1 RQSKTGRK
9 ISLRVV
15 VAPALADKPAPD
27 PIFYFAGGP
36 GGSAVDTLQ
45 RAGKVYLANLRKE
58 RDLVFV
64 DQRGTGG
71 SNPLACNLHGDAND
85 VKSYFGPLFSPDTV
99 RECRSQLEKVA
110 DLTLYST
117 ATAMEDIDQ
126 VRAALGYDKINL
138 YGGSYGATAALA
150 YLRQFPQHVRAV
162 LVLGVAP
169 PDAKLPLPFARGVQ
183 HAVDRLFE
191 DCQADEKCREA
202 FPNLRSEF
210 ESVVKRLEKE
220 PASFDLPGST
230 DASKLTLNKDTFR
243 EFVRTMLYSPD
254 YSRWLPQMIH
264 QAAEGDFRL
273 FATIGLQVFRG

>member
-1 RQSKTGRK
+1 MMKRSPVIHMAAILIALVTMLISPHRSLMAQTPSEASSPRKLQLEPCRLPVSSEDVRCGRYEVYENRQSKTGRK

-15 VAPALADKPAPD
+15 VAPALANKPAPD

-138 YGGSYGATAALA
+138 YG
-150 YLRQFPQHVRAV
+150 
-162 LVLGVAP
+162 
-169 PDAKLPLPFARGVQ
+169 
-183 HAVDRLFE
+183 
-191 DCQADEKCREA
+191 
-202 FPNLRSEF
+202 
-210 ESVVKRLEKE
+210 
-220 PASFDLPGST
+220 
-230 DASKLTLNKDTFR
+230 
-243 EFVRTMLYSPD
+243 
-254 YSRWLPQMIH
+254 
-264 QAAEGDFRL
+264 
-273 FATIGLQVFRG
+273 